1 MTRLLDQAYE
11 TVRALP
17 DPLQGE
23 LADVLLRLAGVD
35 QPPVALSPAEAA
47 DLAEALAEAESGDFA
62 SEDAIRALWAKH
74 A

>member
-1 MTRLLDQAYE
+1 MTRLLDQAVE

-17 DPLQGE
+17 DPLQDE

-35 QPPVALSPAEAA
+35 QPPVALSPEEAA
-47 DLAEALAEAESGDFA
+47 DLAEALAEAERRDFA